1 MAYLGTKPA
10 NQVIDSTLIADGTV
24 TTSDIADNAITTAKI
39 AAGAVVQADL
49 ASNVACTGPA
59 FSAYPA
65 SNTTIS
71 SSTFT
76 VMAHNTEEYDIG
88 GCYNNTG
95 STVTLNGISVP
106 AYSFAPNIA
115 GYYLFSA
122 AANTEFASAPT
133 RCILMIAKNG
143 SLVRVSENQT
153 AATGVFGGSIL
164 YYLNGIGD
172 YVNAQIWLAALTAT
186 YAGSLAGTRFQGS
199 LVRAA

>member
-10 NQVIDSTLIADGTV
+10 NQVIDSTLIADGTI
-24 TTSDIADNAITTAKI
+24 TTSDLADNAITTAKI

-49 ASNVACTGPA
+49 ATNVACTGPA

-71 SSTFT
+71 SATFT
-76 VMAHNTEEYDIG
+76 VIANNTEEYDIG

-95 STVTLNGISVP
+95 STATLNGISVP

-115 GYYLFSA
+115 GYYLFSMVV
-122 AANTEFASAPT
+122 NTELSTSPT
-133 RCILMIAKNG
+133 RTIAVIAKNG
-143 SLVRVSENQT
+143 AVNRVSENQT
-153 AATGVFGGSIL
+153 AAIGVFGGSIL
-164 YYLNGIGD
+164 YYMNGTTD
-172 YVNAQIWLAALTAT
+172 YVNAVIWLAATTPRFSGALEA
-186 YAGSLAGTRFQGS
+186 TRFSGL